1 GGAHAADGRPD
12 PEHPAER
19 LRPHLPFVREA
30 RRQRA
35 QLQARPGV
43 SLAQRSDDL
52 RGRQVRSR
60 RGAAAAG
67 DPGEA
72 RGDGEGPDH
81 PAPPGRRSL
90 LPEAGRGAGA
100 EAQDARGGAVRK
112 EQTMWNVRSR
122 AASVLVLGALITS
135 CAMSDETRDQILG
148 GVGGAAAGAAI
159 GAVATGGNPRAI
171 GAGAAAGAVTG
182 WAAVKLTQYHA
193 QKTRTAQ
200 QEAEYLGY
208 RGQGPMLNIRDATV
222 NPQAVQAGQPVNF
235 AMDYAVLAPQ
245 GTSAVPV
252 EESWVLEKDGKVLTT
267 TSPMTQQR
275 EPGGWRTQ
283 ASITVPRNAPA
294 GSYIVKNRVSAFGTQ
309 QERIAYFN
317 VS

>member
-1 GGAHAADGRPD
+1 
-12 PEHPAER
+12 
-19 LRPHLPFVREA
+19 
-30 RRQRA
+30 
-35 QLQARPGV
+35 
-43 SLAQRSDDL
+43 
-52 RGRQVRSR
+52 
-60 RGAAAAG
+60 
-67 DPGEA
+67 
-72 RGDGEGPDH
+72 
-81 PAPPGRRSL
+81 
-90 LPEAGRGAGA
+90 
-100 EAQDARGGAVRK
+100 
-112 EQTMWNVRSR
+112 MWNVTSR
-122 AASVLVLGALITS
+122 ALSVLALGALVTS
-135 CAMSDETRDQILG
+135 CAMSDETRDQVLG
-148 GVGGAAAGAAI
+148 GVGGAVAGAAI

-182 WAAVKLTQYHA
+182 WAAVKLVQYHS
-193 QKTRTAQ
+193 QRTRSAQ

-208 RGQGPMLNIRDATV
+208 RGQGSMLNIRDAAV
-222 NPQAVQAGQPVNF
+222 NPQTVQAGQPVNF

-275 EPGGWRTQ
+275 EPGGWHTQ
-283 ASITVPRNAPA
+283 ASITVPQNAPA